1 MIIEK
6 PENKTAFSP
15 EDKIRVAFAH
25 LCLGIDQ
32 HKLAG
37 MYGINPGRVAEA
49 VKAVREA
56 VR

>member
-1 MIIEK
+1 MTIEK